1 MITCLYILFMIGIV
15 WLCWK
20 LIKLALKAAW
30 GITKILLFIVVFP
43 IVLVLLA
50 IGGFIFI
57 ALPLL
62 VIGAVAAAIFG

>member
-1 MITCLYILFMIGIV
+1 MLYALFTIGLI
-15 WLCWK
+15 WLCWQ
-20 LIKLALKAAW
+20 LIKIALKAAW
-30 GITKILLFIVVFP
+30 GITKILLFIVIFP
-43 IVLVLLA
+43 IVLILLV

>member
-1 MITCLYILFMIGIV
+1 MLYALFTIV
-15 WLCWK
+15 LIWLCWH
-20 LIKLALKAAW
+20 LIKIALAAAW

-43 IVLVLLA
+43 IVLILLA

-62 VIGAVAAAIFG
+62 VIGAVIAAIFG